1 MQVLLCDQL
10 IGWRKGTSHVIV
22 FITDAVLHV
31 AGEGVLG
38 GAWQPYQHACQL
50 VEREGGTTW
59 VYNSLEHDYPS
70 IAGMLLI
77 KKNNTERGMYLKT
90 PLNPTAGVSILMP
103 RLKINNRL
111 ASSLI
116 RSPYL

>member
-10 IGWRKGTSHVIV
+10 IGWRKDTSHVIV

-50 VEREGGTTW
+50 VEREGGTW

-77 KKNNTERGMYLKT
+77 KKI
-90 PLNPTAGVSILMP
+90 AG
-103 RLKINNRL
+103 REECTKRH
-111 ASSLI
+111 
-116 RSPYL
+116 Y

>member
-10 IGWRKGTSHVIV
+10 IGWRKDTSHVIV

-50 VEREGGTTW
+50 VEREGGTW

-77 KKNNTERGMYLKT
+77 KKMGGMYLKT

-103 RLKINNRL
+103 RLKIRL
-111 ASSLI
+111 DSSLI